1 MKKQFIPMAAIVLMS
16 LGGIAVLQTPQSAIA
31 QSTPQPSAPQQSTP
45 STRRITQFTNPIEA
59 AVLAQLNLTPDQK
72 QKIQS
77 INDTYQSQMS
87 QITQAMRQTSQ
98 EYRQMMSGDTA
109 TDAQLR
115 EKHRQLQ
122 EASQQMGNVGF
133 ERELAV
139 RNVLTPEQRKQKAA
153 IMSDRTKMRE
163 IFQQVFH
170 DNKPMTPS
178 TPTPQK

>member
-1 MKKQFIPMAAIVLMS
+1 MLKKRFIPIAAMMLMPLGAITVLRTS
-16 LGGIAVLQTPQSAIA
+16 QPAIA
-31 QSTPQPSAPQQSTP
+31 QSTPQPSP
-45 STRRITQFTNPIEA
+45 STRSTTKFSNPIEA

-77 INDTYQSQMS
+77 LNETYQSQMG
-87 QITQAMRQTSQ
+87 QIMQTIRQTSQ
-98 EYRQMMSGDTA
+98 EYRQMMNGDTA

-133 ERELAV
+133 EHELAV
-139 RNVLTPEQRKQKAA
+139 RNVLTPDQRKQKAA

-163 IFQQVFH
+163 ILQQVFR

-178 TPTPQK
+178 TPIPQK